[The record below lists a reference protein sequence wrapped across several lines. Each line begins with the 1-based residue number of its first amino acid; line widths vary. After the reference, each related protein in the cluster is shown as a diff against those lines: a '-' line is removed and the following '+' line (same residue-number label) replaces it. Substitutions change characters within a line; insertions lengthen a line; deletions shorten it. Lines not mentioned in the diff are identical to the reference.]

1 MRVAATIDEIR
12 QARPLLAGPV
22 GLVPTMGFLHE
33 GHLSLIRT
41 ARRECAS
48 VIVSIFV
55 NPTQFGPTE
64 DLESY
69 PRDFE
74 RDLDIIRPF
83 TDQVFAPS
91 VESIYPADFSSYIDV
106 GPVTRP
112 LEGEARPGHFR
123 GVATIVAKLFNLTM
137 PDRAYFG
144 QKDAQQAI
152 VINQVIADLNFPI
165 ELRVLPTIRE
175 PDGLALSS
183 RNVYLN
189 QEERNA
195 ARVLPSSLFAI
206 RDRWRAGETNCSRL
220 LELGQG
226 LINREPR
233 VRLEYLSIAD
243 IRTLHELSKI
253 DESAV
258 VLLCARVGRARL
270 IDNVLLGPEQAGL
283 C

>member
-152 VINQVIADLNFPI
+152 VINQMIADLNFPV
-165 ELRVLPTIRE
+165 ELKVVPTIRE
-175 PDGLALSS
+175 RDGLALSS

-189 QEERNA
+189 GEEREA
-195 ARVLPSSLFAI
+195 ARVLPTALFAI
-206 RDRWRAGETNCSRL
+206 RDRWRAGEKNCGLL
-220 LELGQG
+220 LERGQG
-226 LINREPR
+226 LIAAEPT
-233 VRLEYLSIAD
+233 VRLEYLRIAD
-243 IRTLHELSKI
+243 TRTLEDLPEV
-253 DESAV
+253 DESAL
-258 VLLCARVGRARL
+258 VLLSARVGRARL
-270 IDNVLLGPEQAGL
+270 IDNILLGPDEAGL